1 MTDPAQVFNGG
12 GRGWLPWSGRNG
24 RLALGWACIANGSR
38 RPLLEAT
45 FEGVAATRHRLLVD
59 WTNGHWQFLEAVARD
74 LAGACAQGSP
84 GFSPDLALLQAAL
97 DARPEISELAYVAAD
112 GRVVASTCQQ
122 RIGSEDDQPGA
133 LAAGLAAPF
142 LHGPYV
148 DARTLAL
155 GATTSKFHDA
165 VTLMFRQ
172 PVRSE
177 GRTLGCLC
185 ARVPNDVMSDL
196 IQREAGHVFPD
207 SGDNYLFMAESRFDR
222 SIRPGTALSR
232 SRFEDRTFTGGDN
245 LRDGVHTRWGT
256 VRVAAHTEFE
266 LVFND
271 PATGT
276 LHPGVQETIRRGS
289 NLFAGYPGSPDY
301 RHVPVIG
308 KGITFS
314 LPGSPDRWGMM
325 CEADLEEACRMRPP
339 GYRSMRAFC
348 GLALATAALDALLRH
363 AIGASPA
370 AHAMA
375 LGAWAVAAAWLFHR
389 WTVAP
394 MARAI
399 ETMSAHFLHIAEC
412 GGPLSGRLHASSLAE
427 DGSAALARWINSF
440 VDRTEETVRS
450 VSAATARLGLA
461 SDELAGTSNAIA
473 AASRQQSESAADAAS
488 AVEEVT
494 VSVAHVADNAAIAA
508 RLSDVA
514 GEASDAGHQVVGR
527 TARDVEAIAASIRDS
542 STVVQ
547 RLGERSQQIDG
558 IARTIH
564 DIAGQTNL
572 LALNAAIEAARA
584 GEQGRGFAVVADE
597 VRKLAE
603 RTSRSTQEIAEVIA
617 SIIGDTTSA
626 VATMSGCTDK
636 AGAGVEQAA
645 AAAHALEGIGRSVA
659 ENRTMIRE
667 IAEATGAQRIATE
680 GIAHCIEE
688 IARMSEANA
697 QAVGEAE
704 AAARRLQYLA
714 VDLRK
719 SVARFEAAP
728 VAGGGSAR
736 RKVAG

>member
-1 MTDPAQVFNGG
+1 MADSARVFRG
-12 GRGWLPWSGRNG
+12 GRPGWLPWMGRNG
-24 RLALGWACIANGSR
+24 RLALGWACLANRSR
-38 RPLLEAT
+38 RTALEAT
-45 FEGVAATRHRLLVD
+45 FEGIAATRHRLLVD
-59 WTNGHWQFLEAVARD
+59 WANGHWQFLEAVARD
-74 LAGACAQGSP
+74 LAGDGSACADGA
-84 GFSPDLALLQAAL
+84 GFDPARLQAAL
-97 DARPEISELAYVAAD
+97 DARPELSELAYVSPD
-112 GRVVASTCQQ
+112 GQVVGSTCRQ
-122 RIGSEDDQPGA
+122 RIGSQDDQPRA

-155 GATTSKFHDA
+155 GATTSRFHDA

-172 PVRSE
+172 PVRHG

-207 SGDNYLFMAESRFDR
+207 SGDNYLFIAESRFDA
-222 SIRPGTALSR
+222 SIAAGTALSR

-245 LRDGVHTRWGT
+245 LRDGVRTRWGT
-256 VRVAAHTEFE
+256 VRVSAHTEFQ

-271 PATGT
+271 PATGR
-276 LHPGVQETIRRGS
+276 LHPGVQETIHQGS
-289 NLFAGYPGSPDY
+289 NLFAGYPGYPDY

-308 KGITFS
+308 KGLTFS

-325 CEADLEEACRMRPP
+325 CEADLEEACRMRSP
-339 GYRSMRAFC
+339 GYRSVRAFA
-348 GLALATAALDALLRH
+348 GLALATVAVDALLRH
-363 AIGASPA
+363 VLVAGPA
-370 AHAMA
+370 VH
-375 LGAWAVAAAWLFHR
+375 AAALAGWALVSAGLFHR

-399 ETMSAHFLHIAEC
+399 DTMSAHFLQIAER
-412 GGPLSGRLHASSLAE
+412 GGSLSGRLDPSSFAE

-440 VDRTEETVRS
+440 VDRTDEAVRS
-450 VSAATARLGLA
+450 VTAAAGRLGLA

-473 AASRQQSESAADAAS
+473 AASRQQSGSAADAAS
-488 AVEEVT
+488 AVEQVT
-494 VSVAHVADNAAIAA
+494 VSVAQVADNAAAAA
-508 RLSDVA
+508 RLSDAA

-527 TARDVEAIAASIRDS
+527 TARDVQAIAASIQDS
-542 STVVQ
+542 RTVVQ
-547 RLGERSQQIDG
+547 RLGERSHQIDG

-617 SIIGDTTSA
+617 SIIGDTASA
-626 VATMSGCTDK
+626 VETMAGCTDK
-636 AGAGVEQAA
+636 AGTGVEQAA
-645 AAAHALEGIGRSVA
+645 AAADALEAIGRSVS
-659 ENRTMIRE
+659 ENRAMIRE
-667 IAEATGAQRIATE
+667 IADATGEQRLATE
-680 GIAHCIEE
+680 GIARCIEE
-688 IARMSEANA
+688 IACMTEANA
-697 QAVGEAE
+697 RAVGGAE

-714 VDLRK
+714 ADLRK
-719 SVARFEAAP
+719 SVARFEPATLATGAKP
-728 VAGGGSAR
+728 G
-736 RKVAG
+736 